1 VILFLKPSLHH
12 LNMYQSAPSPVPIIK
27 REEQAGQENQTTRK
41 RDLAELNADDLEEG
55 EIFDELDN
63 YLNNERFSS
72 LHLERK
78 KQRLTSTTDLR
89 VDSLPLR
96 AAKSQTTSWRD
107 IDLED
112 EMSWICEQEAVSC
125 STETSYAAAAPP
137 ISTAENKPGNAFFF
151 GEEQGF

>member
-1 VILFLKPSLHH
+1 
-12 LNMYQSAPSPVPIIK
+12 MPIIK
-27 REEQAGQENQTTRK
+27 REEQAKQENQTTRK

-63 YLNNERFSS
+63 DLNDKRFSS
-72 LHLERK
+72 RHPERK
-78 KQRLTSTTDLR
+78 KQRFASTTDLR
-89 VDSLPLR
+89 ADSLPLR
-96 AAKSQTTSWRD
+96 AAESQTAGWRD

-151 GEEQGF
+151 GEEQGC